1 MTRHPVID
9 NLLVLSSENVFF
21 RWISCF
27 SVYKWHLTCWSC
39 WYNPWQTI
47 LQGKVTQAGVTV
59 KAFALYSTE
68 GHSQQLRFENL
79 VSQNVAAKPQTH
91 LNKKDLESYFRLA
104 STININL
111 RLMTIY
117 IQHLQ
122 TELFWFYKRDV
133 QFLKKFLNMAN
144 KQFYHHLYICISL
157 QLAWKSYYDAF
168 YFQNKTVFL
177 CFYTRCLVGERGDKN
192 REIII
197 TSQEMQMQH
206 SVQLYGN

>member
-1 MTRHPVID
+1 M
-9 NLLVLSSENVFF
+9 
-21 RWISCF
+21 
-27 SVYKWHLTCWSC
+27 
-39 WYNPWQTI
+39 
-47 LQGKVTQAGVTV
+47 

-122 TELFWFYKRDV
+122 TELF
-133 QFLKKFLNMAN
+133 
-144 KQFYHHLYICISL
+144 
-157 QLAWKSYYDAF
+157 
-168 YFQNKTVFL
+168 
-177 CFYTRCLVGERGDKN
+177 
-192 REIII
+192 
-197 TSQEMQMQH
+197 
-206 SVQLYGN
+206 